1 MGKLKKLKKFV
12 PPHDPLWTDGRASTE
27 QALGIERT
35 SLGHTLPM
43 RRATNAQLLDLFWAL
58 LFLFPTSIPRK
69 HNEECLHQ
77 LLQMGKLKKLK
88 KFEKLK
94 PYALQIDIQ
103 PKRLLAITSNDQR
116 E

>member
-1 MGKLKKLKKFV
+1 MGKLKKFV

-27 QALGIERT
+27 QALGINRT
-35 SLGHTLPM
+35 SLGHTLPI

-58 LFLFPTSIPRK
+58 SFLFPTSIQRK

-77 LLQMGKLKKLK
+77 LSQMGKLKNLK
-88 KFEKLK
+88 KLEKLK

-103 PKRLLAITSNDQR
+103 TKRLLAITSNDRR

>member
-1 MGKLKKLKKFV
+1 MGKLKKFV

-27 QALGIERT
+27 QALGINRT
-35 SLGHTLPM
+35 SLGHTLPI

-58 LFLFPTSIPRK
+58 LFLFPTSIQRK
-69 HNEECLHQ
+69 HYEEYLHQ
-77 LLQMGKLKKLK
+77 LSQMGKLKNLK
-88 KFEKLK
+88 KLEKLK

-103 PKRLLAITSNDQR
+103 TKRLLAITSNDRR